1 MDFAVVLSLIAG
13 FGWAVN
19 IVVVRWALDR
29 SAAPPMAGAFVG
41 VAVAAVCALAV
52 ALVVGGDPPSWG
64 LIWRFALV
72 GAIAPGS
79 SQGFFVSSIKAI
91 GPARSSVL
99 VSTNPI
105 WSVLLA
111 ILFLDEG
118 WRVAVLIG
126 TVLVVAGGVLIS
138 WEPGLGFRHV
148 GVVLALLV
156 AITFGVRDVV
166 ASQFTSETDL
176 SIWWAASVVLGTAVL
191 VVAMIGLVQHRGRF
205 AAGVVNAAPSFVWS
219 GLAIAVALPSLFAAL
234 DRTRVGVAAPLTNAA
249 QSVMVVV
256 LGAAMFGAR
265 ERTPRILAALVFV
278 VAGGTLIT
286 AT

>member
-1 MDFAVVLSLIAG
+1 
-13 FGWAVN
+13 
-19 IVVVRWALDR
+19 
-29 SAAPPMAGAFVG
+29 MAGAFVG

>member
-1 MDFAVVLSLIAG
+1 MDIAIVLSLTAG
-13 FGWAVN
+13 VAWAVN

-29 SAAPPMAGAFVG
+29 SSAPPMAGAFVG
-41 VAVAAVCALAV
+41 VAVAAVCALTV
-52 ALVVGGDPPSWG
+52 ALVAGGEPPSSG

-118 WRVAVLIG
+118 WRVPVLIG
-126 TVLVVAGGVLIS
+126 TALVVAGGILIS
-138 WEPGLGFRHV
+138 WEPGLGFRHL
-148 GVVLALLV
+148 GVILALVV

-166 ASQFTSETDL
+166 AREFTSATDL
-176 SIWWAASVVLGTAVL
+176 SIWWAASVVLGTAAL
-191 VVAMIGLVQHRGRF
+191 TVALIGVVQHRAKF
-205 AAGVVNAAPSFVWS
+205 ASGVVSAAPSFVWS
-219 GLAIAVALPSLFAAL
+219 GVAIGVALPSLFAAL
-234 DRTRVGVAAPLTNAA
+234 DRSSVGVAAPLTNAA
-249 QSVMVVV
+249 QSVMVVA
-256 LGAAMFGAR
+256 LGSVVFGAR
-265 ERTPRILAALVFV
+265 ERTPRILMALVLV